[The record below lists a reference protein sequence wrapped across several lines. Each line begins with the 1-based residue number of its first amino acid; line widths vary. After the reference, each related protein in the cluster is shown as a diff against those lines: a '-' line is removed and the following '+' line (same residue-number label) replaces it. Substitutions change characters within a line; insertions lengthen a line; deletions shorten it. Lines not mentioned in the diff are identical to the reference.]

1 VSTPLPIDPLL
12 PQITD
17 ALRAGNRLILRA
29 PPGAGKTTRVPAA
42 LLDAGIAGA
51 KQVLVLEPRRIAAR
65 AAAQF
70 VAEQRGQRLGGEV
83 GYRVRFEQ
91 SGGAPTRLWF
101 LTEGVLG
108 RQLARDPFLEA
119 AAVVVLD
126 EFHERHLQGDV
137 ALAVVRELQETVR
150 PDLKLVVMSATLETD
165 PLAAYLGAGCR
176 VLTSEGRAFPVQIS
190 FDAAPD
196 DRPLAGRVAS
206 ALRRVL
212 ADGDDAG
219 DVLVFLPGAAE
230 IRRTADALG
239 ALAEEHRLLVLPL
252 HGDLPLDAQQRVLR
266 PAGQRKVV
274 LATNVAETSLTIEGV
289 TTVID
294 SGLARAARYDP
305 RHGVNTLRLTS
316 ISRAAA
322 EQRTGRA
329 GRAAAGHCIRLW
341 TAAEHAARLERE
353 VPEIRRLELSPTL
366 LELRAW
372 GLRDGVGLH
381 WLDPPPAAAVQR
393 AERLLAL
400 LGAVD
405 SSGALSE
412 IGRRM
417 LTIPAPP
424 RLARL
429 LLEAERRGCARQ
441 SALVAALASERD
453 ICLAT
458 RAFGA
463 ERATLRP
470 SAASDLLV
478 RVELFAEAER
488 GRFGAALCN
497 RLGLDPGAL
506 RAVDRAR
513 RQLSDR
519 LREVPPGTRRA
530 VGAGAGA
537 DDALVGADDA
547 LLRCLLAGFPDRV
560 VRRRA
565 PGSRRGVM
573 VGGTGVTL
581 DDHSVVRDAEL
592 FVAVEVEGAARSGAR
607 GRDAELRVRIA
618 SGIERAWLAEMFPHA
633 LQTREQIAFDEA
645 QERVVRRSQE
655 CFHDLVLADR
665 VQADVEPQRAAAVLA
680 EAARRDPAHAVGLGD
695 AERAF
700 LARVRFLAGAMPEL
714 GLPADTDAFLADA
727 VAALC
732 DGKRSFAELRR
743 ADVLG
748 MLQGLL
754 THRQRAALEREA
766 PARFT
771 LPTGRAVP
779 LVYDA
784 DRPPCFAARIQEVFG
799 LGATPRLAAGRV
811 PVVIQLLAPSQRPM
825 QITDDLE
832 SFWRTTYPAVRKE
845 LRGRYP
851 KHAWPD
857 DPINATPTSRVRRG

>member
-1 VSTPLPIDPLL
+1 M
-12 PQITD
+12 
-17 ALRAGNRLILRA
+17 
-29 PPGAGKTTRVPAA
+29 
-42 LLDAGIAGA
+42 
-51 KQVLVLEPRRIAAR
+51 RR
-65 AAAQF
+65 
-70 VAEQRGQRLGGEV
+70 
-83 GYRVRFEQ
+83 
-91 SGGAPTRLWF
+91 PT
-101 LTEGVLG
+101 
-108 RQLARDPFLEA
+108 
-119 AAVVVLD
+119 
-126 EFHERHLQGDV
+126 
-137 ALAVVRELQETVR
+137 
-150 PDLKLVVMSATLETD
+150 
-165 PLAAYLGAGCR
+165 
-176 VLTSEGRAFPVQIS
+176 I
-190 FDAAPD
+190 
-196 DRPLAGRVAS
+196 AS

-212 ADGDDAG
+212 ADGDDGG

-305 RHGVNTLRLTS
+305 RHGVNTLRLAS

-322 EQRTGRA
+322 EQRAGRA
-329 GRAAAGHCIRLW
+329 GRTAAGHCIRLW

-513 RQLSDR
+513 RQLSHR

-573 VGGTGVTL
+573 
-581 DDHSVVRDAEL
+581 
-592 FVAVEVEGAARSGAR
+592 
-607 GRDAELRVRIA
+607 
-618 SGIERAWLAEMFPHA
+618 
-633 LQTREQIAFDEA
+633 
-645 QERVVRRSQE
+645 
-655 CFHDLVLADR
+655 
-665 VQADVEPQRAAAVLA
+665 
-680 EAARRDPAHAVGLGD
+680 
-695 AERAF
+695 
-700 LARVRFLAGAMPEL
+700 
-714 GLPADTDAFLADA
+714 
-727 VAALC
+727 
-732 DGKRSFAELRR
+732 
-743 ADVLG
+743 
-748 MLQGLL
+748 
-754 THRQRAALEREA
+754 
-766 PARFT
+766 
-771 LPTGRAVP
+771 
-779 LVYDA
+779 
-784 DRPPCFAARIQEVFG
+784 
-799 LGATPRLAAGRV
+799 
-811 PVVIQLLAPSQRPM
+811 
-825 QITDDLE
+825 
-832 SFWRTTYPAVRKE
+832 
-845 LRGRYP
+845 
-851 KHAWPD
+851 
-857 DPINATPTSRVRRG
+857 